1 MILCQ
6 PGYSGYR
13 GERQKIYLVH
23 EYELSAVAG
32 ILAIIVRLERTQK
45 NLLFRGR
52 SGYMSGNLPVS
63 IILYIHPYWFQ
74 HSNFLIVYLLIENK
88 FNTELLAEKNP
99 PCTKNEVVNGQL
111 I

>member
-1 MILCQ
+1 VILCQ

-45 NLLFRGR
+45 IFSLEGGVDTCQGTCLFPSYYIYTLIGSNIVISLAPLSLLNWCLA
-52 SGYMSGNLPVS
+52 MSG
-63 IILYIHPYWFQ
+63 
-74 HSNFLIVYLLIENK
+74 
-88 FNTELLAEKNP
+88 
-99 PCTKNEVVNGQL
+99 
-111 I
+111 

>member
-6 PGYSGYR
+6 PGCSGYR

-52 SGYMSGNLPVS
+52 SGYMSGNLLPS
-63 IILYIHPYWFQ
+63 YYIYTLIG
-74 HSNFLIVYLLIENK
+74 SNIVISLAPLSLLNWR
-88 FNTELLAEKNP
+88 LAMS
-99 PCTKNEVVNGQL
+99 G
-111 I
+111 